1 MAFIT
6 LDSDKLTS
14 NYERLD
20 KLFDKKNIDW
30 AIVTKLLCGSEVF
43 LEELLKLP
51 CQQVCDSRIRHL
63 EAIKNIRPE
72 IKTIY
77 IKPPAEE
84 SIEEIVRYAD
94 ISMNTQIETI
104 KLLSEEAVKQDKTH
118 KIIITIEMG
127 ELREGVMGDEVIN
140 FYEKVFQ
147 LENIEVVGLAT
158 NLACLYGVLP
168 NNDKLI
174 QLSLYKQ
181 LIEAKFN
188 KKIPLVSG
196 GTSVTIPLI
205 EEQILPKGINH
216 FRVGETLFLGTDV
229 YHNDTYK
236 NLHNNVFRLFAQI
249 IEIFEKPSQP
259 QGEMGYNVQG
269 EKYEYEDDKGFE
281 KRYRAIVDMGS
292 LDVDEEHIGLKDDT
306 TEIAGASSDMLVI
319 DLGNNDKGYSVG
331 DVVEFTMDYM
341 GALRVMNSRYI
352 EKVIHDDE
360 NHLVELINQ

>member
-1 MAFIT
+1 MAFIS
-6 LDSDKLTS
+6 LDTDKLIS
-14 NYERLD
+14 NYERLN
-20 KLFDKKNIDW
+20 KLFVKKDIDW

-51 CQQVCDSRIRHL
+51 CDQVCDSRIRHL
-63 EAIKNIRPE
+63 EAIKRIKPE
-72 IKTIY
+72 IETIY

-84 SIEEIVRYAD
+84 SVEEIVKYAD

-104 KLLSEEAVKQDKTH
+104 KLLSEEAVRQDKVH
-118 KIIITIEMG
+118 RIIITIEMG
-127 ELREGVMGDEVIN
+127 ELREGVMGDDVID
-140 FYEKVFQ
+140 FYEKVFR
-147 LENIEVVGLAT
+147 LDHIEVVGLAT

-205 EEQILPKGINH
+205 EERLLPKGVNH

-236 NLHNNVFRLFAQI
+236 NLHHDVFRLFAQI
-249 IEIFEKPSQP
+249 IELFEKPSQP
-259 QGEMGYNVQG
+259 SGEMGYNVQG
-269 EKYEYEDDKGFE
+269 EKYEQDEELGYEKS
-281 KRYRAIVDMGS
+281 YRAIVDLGS
-292 LDVDEEHIGLKDDT
+292 LDVDEEHIGLKDDSMK
-306 TEIAGASSDMLVI
+306 IAGASSDMLVI
-319 DLGNNDKGYSVG
+319 DLGKNKLDYKVG
-331 DVVEFTMDYM
+331 DLVEFTMDYM
-341 GALRVMNSRYI
+341 GALRVLNSRYVK
-352 EKVIHDDE
+352 KVIHDDDE
-360 NHLVELINQ
+360 TIANAG